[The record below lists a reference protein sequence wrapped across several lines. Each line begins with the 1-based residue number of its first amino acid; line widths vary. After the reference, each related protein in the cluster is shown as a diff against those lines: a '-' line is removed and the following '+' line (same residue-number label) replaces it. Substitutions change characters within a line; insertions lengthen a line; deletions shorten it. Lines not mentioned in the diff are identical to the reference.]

1 MKVLTKIKDLVI
13 KVKDVLTGPVT
24 WLGAKHKE
32 LTLKIL
38 EAFEIS
44 TYTALWVAFVK
55 GLVIGGAVV
64 KYLC

>member
-13 KVKDVLTGPVT
+13 KVKNILTGPVT
-24 WLGAKHKE
+24 WACAKHKK
-32 LTLKIL
+32 LTLKFIDF
-38 EAFEIS
+38 FEIS

-55 GLVIGGAVV
+55 GLVIGVAIV